1 MASNNRSVEAMEA
14 ELRAVRENIRD
25 LERELELMEQR
36 ERARQL
42 PRRGAAEQ
50 KLCEATPHCQPSTE
64 EAAVSEAGGRA
75 CVAPVAAAAG
85 VHEPP
90 PDPVAGWS
98 VNSDSEK
105 DRETARECLV
115 SRRCGI
121 AIPGAELSGQ
131 LANAQEPGPADEA
144 VTVKGEATQHCLPS
158 ANGAAAVAVPAAE
171 VGCECVA
178 VGAVAPRLQESPPD
192 AGSDRSV
199 NPGRGQPQE
208 SASEGVDLHHREAVI
223 QVIEQKGQTN
233 GAVAVSEAARR
244 SDRHHRLQ
252 SDAVGR
258 QGASSALGPRGV
270 LDDTECRQE
279 LAVAVP
285 REKQSDR
292 VEQHALVWLTC
303 PSGIVLQQADER
315 RVQSSAEQGHKPLET
330 EHRVAPVRSRERGS
344 ELRCSC
350 SEGETDTLLVGRCLF
365 AGKGLPSEVSLC
377 RDRGSFMHRRG
388 EFSPA
393 QVEYPAAVRRSFW
406 VAWGYFGEV
415 WLFGGQVELEAELRR
430 GAALDE
436 DGRVSIFLRCS

>member
-1 MASNNRSVEAMEA
+1 MASKNRSVEAMEA
-14 ELRAVRENIRD
+14 ELRAVRENIRH

-50 KLCEATPHCQPSTE
+50 KLCEATPHCQPSTD

-90 PDPVAGWS
+90 PDPAAGWS
-98 VNSDSEK
+98 VYSDREK

-121 AIPGAELSGQ
+121 AIPGAEPSGQ

-144 VTVKGEATQHCLPS
+144 VKEKGEATQHCPPS
-158 ANGAAAVAVPAAE
+158 ANGAAAVAFPAAE
-171 VGCECVA
+171 VGFECVA

-199 NPGRGQPQE
+199 NPDHGQSQE
-208 SASEGVDLHHREAVI
+208 YASKGVVLHHSEAAI
-223 QVIEQKGQTN
+223 PAADLKGHTN
-233 GAVAVSEAARR
+233 YTAVVSEAAGR
-244 SDRHHRLQ
+244 SDRNRRSR

-258 QGASSALGPRGV
+258 QDASAALGPRGV
-270 LDDTECRQE
+270 LDDTECRE
-279 LAVAVP
+279 EPAVVVP
-285 REKQSDR
+285 REKQNDR
-292 VEQHALVWLTC
+292 VEQGAPVWLTC
-303 PSGIVLQQADER
+303 PSGIALQQADKR
-315 RVQSSAEQGHKPLET
+315 RVQDSAEQGHKPLGT
-330 EHRVAPVRSRERGS
+330 EHRVAQVRSRERAR

-350 SEGETDTLLVGRCLF
+350 SEGETDSFSAGKRLF
-365 AGKGLPSEVSLC
+365 ACKGFPREVSHC
-377 RDRGSFMHRRG
+377 RGRGSFMHKRG

-406 VAWGYFGEV
+406 VAWGYFGQV
-415 WLFGGQVELEAELRR
+415 WLFGGQVELEVELRR

>member
-1 MASNNRSVEAMEA
+1 MASKNRSVEAMEA

-50 KLCEATPHCQPSTE
+50 KLCEATPHCQPSTD
-64 EAAVSEAGGRA
+64 EAVVSEAGGRA

-90 PDPVAGWS
+90 PDPAAGWS

-121 AIPGAELSGQ
+121 AIPGAEPSGQ

-144 VTVKGEATQHCLPS
+144 VTVK
-158 ANGAAAVAVPAAE
+158 AAE

-178 VGAVAPRLQESPPD
+178 VGAVARRLQESPPD

-199 NPGRGQPQE
+199 NPDHGQSQE
-208 SASEGVDLHHREAVI
+208 YASEGVDIHHREAVI
-223 QVIEQKGQTN
+223 QVIEQKGHTN
-233 GAVAVSEAARR
+233 GAVAVSEAAKR
-244 SDRHHRLQ
+244 SDRHHRSQ

-258 QGASSALGPRGV
+258 RCASVALRPRDD
-270 LDDTECRQE
+270 LDDMECRE
-279 LAVAVP
+279 EPAVAVP

-292 VEQHALVWLTC
+292 VEQDARVCPKC
-303 PSGIVLQQADER
+303 PSGMVLQQADER
-315 RVQSSAEQGHKPLET
+315 RVQGSAEQGHKPLGI
-330 EHRVAPVRSRERGS
+330 EHRVTPVRSRERAS

-350 SEGETDTLLVGRCLF
+350 SKGEIDTFSAGKRLF
-365 AGKGLPSEVSLC
+365 ACKGLPGEVSRC
-377 RDRGSFMHRRG
+377 RTRSSFMHKPG

-393 QVEYPAAVRRSFW
+393 QVECPPAIRRSFW
-406 VAWGYFGEV
+406 VAWGYFGQV
-415 WLFGGQVELEAELRR
+415 WLFGGQIELEVELRR
-430 GAALDE
+430 GATLCE